1 KRKVP
6 SNEYLRGELF
16 VEDIKYI
23 FEDAPQ
29 NLESLITADKTA
41 SFNRRQVNRK
51 SSKASIGQTS
61 EKRNLCSQNL
71 HRFLPYLLGTITNQ

>member
-1 KRKVP
+1 MLWGIFLQSKRKVP

-16 VEDIKYI
+16 VEDIKYL

-41 SFNRRQVNRK
+41 SFN
-51 SSKASIGQTS
+51 
-61 EKRNLCSQNL
+61 
-71 HRFLPYLLGTITNQ
+71 LGR

>member
-1 KRKVP
+1 MK
-6 SNEYLRGELF
+6 
-16 VEDIKYI
+16 IKYL

-51 SSKASIGQTS
+51 SSKASIWQTS

-71 HRFLPYLLGTITNQ
+71 HRFLPYLLPITNQVRHDSISAWNLTLNLPV